1 MRDNLLSM
9 TIDATASSA
18 GKNDDTVQNQEQN
31 SSQKTPASNEGQGG
45 TPKTFTQEEVNALL
59 ATEKRNAREKMDRL
73 RAAGVSDEEIE
84 ILNKREEANAAEN
97 TLKTVQQER
106 VKLLLE
112 KHSGVIA
119 KLAPEQI
126 QKLKESNPDRV
137 EEFLTNLSAVV
148 GSNAAST
155 TQTPPEGGELPPMA
169 SGTPPANISKEDLA
183 MAEGIERGLKTDD
196 WSGVVNGLFGKI

>member
-1 MRDNLLSM
+1 M

-18 GKNDDTVQNQEQN
+18 GTSDDTVKNQEQN
-31 SSQKTPASNEGQGG
+31 STQNPPASNEGNGG
-45 TPKTFTQEEVNALL
+45 TEKTFTQEEVNALL
-59 ATEKRNAREKMDRL
+59 ATEKRNLREKMDRL

-84 ILNKREEANAAEN
+84 ILNKRDEVKNAED
-97 TLKTVQQER
+97 TLKNVQQER

-112 KHSGVIA
+112 KHSGVVA

-137 EEFLTNLSAVV
+137 DDFLTNLSAVV
-148 GSNAAST
+148 GSGVAPA

-169 SGTPPANISKEDLA
+169 SGTPPANVSKEDLA
-183 MAEGIERGLKTDD
+183 MAEGIEKGLKNDD
-196 WSGVVNGLFGKI
+196 WSDVVNGLFGKI